1 MAAAVVRVLR
11 GGALDDRTPRDER
24 SDQVGGRRSI
34 RVREADLAPALEDLV
49 REPAQRPD
57 VAILVGDV
65 GEQQKVDV
73 FRQSV
78 ALPVEHQLAVLRD
91 TERTRVERGEPECL
105 GLPVAERHARAAQP
119 GAQPGEPQA
128 AAQVDRVTTFERGPA
143 EQAPEQSDRRRPD
156 LRPVGPRAVVVRS
169 DVGSDD
175 LVGAAGGRKPDRT
188 QSSPREFGLGQRAW
202 SGHGPPSDGFALRVA
217 TPRDAEFGHRIRRAP
232 SVPMKQG
239 PQRLLAF
246 AALAV
251 PLAVMAVVGSSELGH
266 QTERAERA
274 LAAQAADYVR
284 EVEREVEDAMAR
296 ADSLLD
302 EVPSLDGV
310 RAAAA
315 SRSLRSREPAVL
327 GLMVLDSEGALLFPR
342 SAPREIE
349 TLPFQRPSALSSIRR
364 AEVLELLGDE
374 EGAREALLEVV
385 GRLNDDGTRFVSREN
400 VALRAH
406 FMLAGLLRKTGD
418 LDGAEEQYLIALV
431 EAFGPTNRPSDRD
444 ASRSTVGLWSELGL
458 AELDVIRGRGPSRA
472 LDLAVEIADGG
483 HDSVSEPML
492 QAVLDSIAEIVADEP
507 GAPAALAR
515 TRADDAL
522 RRTGRTF
529 ADEYGAFLRESV
541 RRRLER
547 APRDGSAVRW
557 VHAGPG
563 GAQLLAIRPARDG
576 ERQGSIDEFD
586 GAAWIGVRLD
596 LDQLLA
602 EALAERLAAGSGPF
616 ALGVSDSEGAPIV
629 PPLAMDVSASE
640 ARAEVTTSTGLRLFA
655 APLDPAALVAER
667 RRSLR
672 NRTLLFI
679 LLCATA
685 GGGALLLLRSV
696 ARESE
701 VAALKIALVSRVT
714 HDLKTPLA
722 LIRMYAETIGRGRA
736 RTQEETSRF
745 AGIVLREAD
754 VLTRMVERVLDFSRK
769 EAGTLT
775 YSPRL
780 CDVRD
785 SLEMLGEAFRPHAEA
800 RNIRFSVDLPD
811 ASLETRVDPGAFES
825 AVLDLLENA
834 TKYTSPEAT
843 DPEIEL
849 RAQADDRTL
858 VLEVADR
865 GIGIPESERE
875 RVFDSFIRGSN
886 AGEARG
892 SGLGLSL
899 VRHFARAHG
908 GDAVAEPRDG
918 GGTIIRMTL
927 PLDSTPAED
936 LGTTG
941 PHAARVPAIRA
952 LR

>member
-1 MAAAVVRVLR
+1 MCAPGHEGR
-11 GGALDDRTPRDER
+11 
-24 SDQVGGRRSI
+24 DQVRRGRPVRI
-34 RVREADLAPALEDLV
+34 READLSSPVEHAV
-49 REPAQRPD
+49 RDPTQHLD
-57 VAILVGDV
+57 VAVLVGHVRQQQQVDV
-65 GEQQKVDV
+65 GGDH
-73 FRQSV
+73 V
-78 ALPVEHQLAVLRD
+78 ALPVEDAVGVFEDAELP
-91 TERTRVERGEPECL
+91 RVERREAQRFRL
-105 GLPVAERHARAAQP
+105 AVAERDARTAQTRTE
-119 GAQPGEPQA
+119 AGEA
-128 AAQVDRVTTFERGPA
+128 ETAAQVQRVAPLQPGPA
-143 EQAPEQSDRRRPD
+143 EEAAEQRDRSRPD
-156 LRPVGPRAVVVRS
+156 LRPVGPGAVIFLPDVRS
-169 DVGSDD
+169 DD
-175 LVGAAGGRKPDRT
+175 LPGAARSRETDRA
-188 QSSPREFGLGQRAW
+188 QPPPRESRLGQSAW
-202 SGHGPPSDGFALRVA
+202 DRHGAPSDGFVARVA
-217 TPRDAEFGHRIRRAP
+217 TLRAAEFLRRIP
-232 SVPMKQG
+232 SPTPTSCTGSTSARTSLMKQG
-239 PQRLLAF
+239 SQRLLAF

-284 EVEREVEDAMAR
+284 EVEREVEDAMSR
-296 ADSLLD
+296 ADRLLD
-302 EVPSLDGV
+302 AIPALDDV

-315 SRSLRSREPAVL
+315 SRSLRAREPAVL
-327 GLMVLDSEGALLFPR
+327 GLMVLDSDGGLLFPR

-431 EAFGPTNRPSDRD
+431 EAFGPTTRPSDRD

-458 AELDVIRGRGPSRA
+458 AELDVIRGRGASRA
-472 LDLAVEIADGG
+472 LDLAAEIADGG

-492 QAVLDSIAEIVADEP
+492 QAVLDAVDEIVADEP
-507 GAPAALAR
+507 GARAVLAR
-515 TRADDAL
+515 TREDDAL

-547 APRDGSAVRW
+547 APRDGSAIRW

-563 GAQLLAIRPARDG
+563 GAQLLAIRPARET

-586 GAAWIGVRLD
+586 GAAWIGVRFD

-629 PPLAMDVSASE
+629 PPLAVELSASE

-655 APLDPAALVAER
+655 APLDPTALVAER

-736 RTQEETSRF
+736 RTPEEASRF

-775 YSPRL
+775 YNARA

-785 SLEMLGEAFRPHAEA
+785 NLEMLGEAFRPHAEA

-811 ASLETRVDPGAFES
+811 EGLETRVDPGAFES

-834 TKYTSPEAT
+834 TKYTSPDAT
-843 DPEIEL
+843 APTIEL
-849 RAQADDRTL
+849 RARSEDERL

-875 RVFDSFIRGSN
+875 RVFESFIRGSN

-908 GDAVAEPRDG
+908 GDAEAEPREG
-918 GGTIIRMTL
+918 GGTVLRLTL
-927 PLDSTPAED
+927 PRVSLSAVED
-936 LGTTG
+936 VPDE
-941 PHAARVPAIRA
+941 PHAARVPAMRT

>member
-1 MAAAVVRVLR
+1 
-11 GGALDDRTPRDER
+11 
-24 SDQVGGRRSI
+24 
-34 RVREADLAPALEDLV
+34 
-49 REPAQRPD
+49 
-57 VAILVGDV
+57 
-65 GEQQKVDV
+65 
-73 FRQSV
+73 
-78 ALPVEHQLAVLRD
+78 
-91 TERTRVERGEPECL
+91 
-105 GLPVAERHARAAQP
+105 
-119 GAQPGEPQA
+119 
-128 AAQVDRVTTFERGPA
+128 
-143 EQAPEQSDRRRPD
+143 
-156 LRPVGPRAVVVRS
+156 
-169 DVGSDD
+169 
-175 LVGAAGGRKPDRT
+175 
-188 QSSPREFGLGQRAW
+188 
-202 SGHGPPSDGFALRVA
+202 
-217 TPRDAEFGHRIRRAP
+217 
-232 SVPMKQG
+232 MKQG
-239 PQRLLAF
+239 SQRLLAF

-284 EVEREVEDAMAR
+284 EVEREVEDAMSR
-296 ADSLLD
+296 ADRLLD
-302 EVPSLDGV
+302 AIPALDDV

-315 SRSLRSREPAVL
+315 SRSLRAREPAVL
-327 GLMVLDSEGALLFPR
+327 GLMVLDSDGGLLFPR

-431 EAFGPTNRPSDRD
+431 EAFGPTTRPSDRD

-458 AELDVIRGRGPSRA
+458 AELDVIRGRGASRA
-472 LDLAVEIADGG
+472 LDLAAEIADGG

-492 QAVLDSIAEIVADEP
+492 QAVLDAVDEIVADEP
-507 GAPAALAR
+507 GARAVLAR
-515 TRADDAL
+515 TREDDAL

-547 APRDGSAVRW
+547 APRDGSAIRW

-563 GAQLLAIRPARDG
+563 GAQLLAIRPARET

-586 GAAWIGVRLD
+586 GAAWIGVRFD

-629 PPLAMDVSASE
+629 PPLAVELSASE

-655 APLDPAALVAER
+655 APLDPTALVAER

-736 RTQEETSRF
+736 RTPEEASRF

-775 YSPRL
+775 YNARA

-785 SLEMLGEAFRPHAEA
+785 NLEMLGEAFRPHAEA

-811 ASLETRVDPGAFES
+811 EGLETRVDPGAFES

-834 TKYTSPEAT
+834 TKYTSPDAT
-843 DPEIEL
+843 APTIEL
-849 RAQADDRTL
+849 RARSEDERL

-875 RVFDSFIRGSN
+875 RVFESFIRGSN

-908 GDAVAEPRDG
+908 GDAEAEPREG
-918 GGTIIRMTL
+918 GGTVLRLTL
-927 PLDSTPAED
+927 PRVSLSAIED
-936 LGTTG
+936 VPDE
-941 PHAARVPAIRA
+941 PHAARVPAMRT